1 MVKGKCPIDPIH
13 SRKILGEVLLGII
26 GDTNI
31 LEVFEEDS
39 TPKYSAIVQPNNI
52 GLSFT
57 KVTPI
62 AGAFKLEQYRNKF
75 HKVITELNDSV
86 PFDLIIESY
95 LSVKLKS
102 DDMEMMQ
109 DD

>member
-1 MVKGKCPIDPIH
+1 MVKGRCQIDPIH

-26 GDTNI
+26 
-31 LEVFEEDS
+31 
-39 TPKYSAIVQPNNI
+39 VQPNNI

-57 KVTPI
+57 KITPI

-95 LSVKLKS
+95 LSVKLES
-102 DDMEMMQ
+102 DDMEMIQ
-109 DD
+109 ND